1 MLQLREVLHSQVLI
15 LMEDF
20 NHLDICWE
28 NITGS
33 CKQSR
38 RLLESIN
45 DNILVQVLERLTRDE
60 VLLDLVLTS
69 AEEIIKDIKIGGS
82 LGCSDHALVEFMPWR
97 NVSLAKSGVRTLNFR
112 RANFSCLRNCWTRS
126 PGNLSLETKLA
137 TL

>member
-1 MLQLREVLHSQVLI
+1 MLQLQEVLHSQVLI
-15 LMEDF
+15 LMGDF

-82 LGCSDHALVEFMPWR
+82 LGCSDHALVGKEWSQDTELQESELQLFKELLDKISWESVLRDKAGYSLRMP
-97 NVSLAKSGVRTLNFR
+97 F
-112 RANFSCLRNCWTRS
+112 
-126 PGNLSLETKLA
+126 
-137 TL
+137 